1 MVNVKRKTSHKRNKR
16 MLRGV
21 EFTGLNR
28 VVRGVMANLS
38 KGSRKSRVCCEPLR
52 INVEKGETNKRKTV
66 W

>member
-1 MVNVKRKTSHKRNKR
+1 MNVKKKTSHKRNKR

-21 EFTGLNR
+21 EFTVLNR
-28 VVRGVMANLS
+28 VVRGVVANLS
-38 KGSRKSRVCCEPLR
+38 KGSRKSRVCCEPLQ